1 MTVRRLRD
9 AGRYGVGAVA
19 VLALA
24 AACDSGSQTDFDQMT
39 SGTAGAIALGGGNTA
54 GSSAGSA
61 NGGASSGNGGQQSGG
76 SNPGGGM
83 DATGG
88 ATAGTTSGSG
98 GSAAGS
104 GGSAGNGGNAGT
116 AGNGGNA
123 GTAGNGGMAGTGG
136 TTAGTGGTT
145 AGSSGNAGSSSVG
158 GAGDGGAGDG
168 GMGGDSG
175 SGGEGGGSDGGSCE
189 GTGLSWA
196 PHPSNVML
204 LVDRSGTMF
213 DPNNQPWAGV
223 RDTLLPVVDAYDK
236 AENIGFLSMTGEF
249 ASCPLFDEVA
259 PAASNYTAIAAKYN
273 ALVKPTK
280 GESPFALALSR
291 AKVLLEAAPAAE
303 KFVILVID
311 GQPDY
316 CDDGNS
322 LCPIDSVVA
331 RIQLLK
337 AAGITTLVAGLP
349 LTANAVGDAAVYAS
363 ALQAYANAG
372 VGQPTTIVGTSV
384 SDVYFQC
391 TSSTG
396 WNTEFTASGKPVQ
409 QALGSYSA
417 PAGTAPYK
425 SLTPSNAA
433 SLTTAFNQLFAR
445 TQSCTFT
452 ATGGK
457 VQLASAATGTVK
469 VGGSSVPYN
478 ASNGWQMKSESEL
491 ELVGSACDA
500 LRAAPDVAVS
510 IELPC
515 TTN

>member
-1 MTVRRLRD
+1 
-9 AGRYGVGAVA
+9 
-19 VLALA
+19 
-24 AACDSGSQTDFDQMT
+24 MT

-54 GSSAGSA
+54 GSSSVSAGSA

-104 GGSAGNGGNAGT
+104 GGSA
-116 AGNGGNA
+116 AGNGGSAGNGGHA

-145 AGSSGNAGSSSVG
+145 AGNAGTAGSSGNAGSSSV
-158 GAGDGGAGDG
+158 GGAGDG

-372 VGQPTTIVGTSV
+372 VGQPTTVVGTSV

-457 VQLASAATGTVK
+457 VPLASAATGTVK

-515 TTN
+515 ATN